1 MEIKASSLNYTNALT
16 AQHLCGEMARNCVEL
31 IAKLTCPLTRCML
44 NADKHAL
51 WWSSLVTCDR
61 KLGWEKKRKSE
72 EQLRCASTGLAELGR
87 FLGQVVCKLHSTC
100 CYFCLIDSLNNAA
113 LEPQETL

>member
-1 MEIKASSLNYTNALT
+1 MEIKTSSLNYTNALT

-31 IAKLTCPLTRCML
+31 IAKLSCPLTHCML

-61 KLGWEKKRKSE
+61 KLGWEEKKK
-72 EQLRCASTGLAELGR
+72 
-87 FLGQVVCKLHSTC
+87 
-100 CYFCLIDSLNNAA
+100 I
-113 LEPQETL
+113 